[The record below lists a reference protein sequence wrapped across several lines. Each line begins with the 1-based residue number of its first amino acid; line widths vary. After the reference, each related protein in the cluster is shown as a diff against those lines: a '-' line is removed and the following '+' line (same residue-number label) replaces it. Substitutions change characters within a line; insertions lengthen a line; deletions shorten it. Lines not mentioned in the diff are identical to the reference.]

1 MAVGGSSLI
10 MALMIVFGIFWGIC
24 FGILPRQSAF
34 VAACL
39 SLSSTPL
46 VAKFV
51 ESKNRDTSS
60 KGSVFGNNFMVRLLR
75 FILSLVC
82 ASQKSDVRCQTLYS
96 QSLGNSVSLPSWQA
110 SWQASRHPKH
120 VTSYGVLIF

>member
-1 MAVGGSSLI
+1 MGGSSLI
-10 MALMIVFGIFWGIC
+10 MGLMIVFGIFWGMC

-51 ESKNRDTSS
+51 ENKDGDHNA
-60 KGSVFGNNFMVRLLR
+60 KGRPPL
-75 FILSLVC
+75 
-82 ASQKSDVRCQTLYS
+82 
-96 QSLGNSVSLPSWQA
+96 
-110 SWQASRHPKH
+110 
-120 VTSYGVLIF
+120 

>member
-1 MAVGGSSLI
+1 MNLPHGIVLTWLFRNCGFSLLSFLKVWKVAVGGSSLI
-10 MALMIVFGIFWGIC
+10 MALMIVFGILWGLC

-51 ESKNRDTSS
+51 ESKDDDHYAKGKS
-60 KGSVFGNNFMVRLLR
+60 KTILL
-75 FILSLVC
+75 
-82 ASQKSDVRCQTLYS
+82 
-96 QSLGNSVSLPSWQA
+96 VS
-110 SWQASRHPKH
+110 
-120 VTSYGVLIF
+120 

>member
-1 MAVGGSSLI
+1 MFKLNNRSLKYKMEHSTYSLCKSWQSVVGASDWLKICFFLKVWKVAVGGSSLI
-10 MALMIVFGIFWGIC
+10 MALMIVFGILWGLC

-51 ESKNRDTSS
+51 ESKDDDHYA
-60 KGSVFGNNFMVRLLR
+60 K
-75 FILSLVC
+75 
-82 ASQKSDVRCQTLYS
+82 
-96 QSLGNSVSLPSWQA
+96 GNSKTILFVS
-110 SWQASRHPKH
+110 
-120 VTSYGVLIF
+120 

>member
-1 MAVGGSSLI
+1 MDDSCDFVSTTDKCECTRCIFSWSNENFGVTIVSEKMPTPAVYKLFSFTKVWKVAVGGSSLI
-10 MALMIVFGIFWGIC
+10 MVLMIVFGIFWGTC

-51 ESKNRDTSS
+51 ESKGGDSS
-60 KGSVFGNNFMVRLLR
+60 AKGNAPVN
-75 FILSLVC
+75 
-82 ASQKSDVRCQTLYS
+82 D
-96 QSLGNSVSLPSWQA
+96 
-110 SWQASRHPKH
+110 
-120 VTSYGVLIF
+120 

>member
-1 MAVGGSSLI
+1 MVFFVFFLKVWKVAVGGSSLI
-10 MALMIVFGIFWGIC
+10 MALMIVFGILWGLC

-51 ESKNRDTSS
+51 ESKDDDHNA
-60 KGSVFGNNFMVRLLR
+60 K
-75 FILSLVC
+75 
-82 ASQKSDVRCQTLYS
+82 
-96 QSLGNSVSLPSWQA
+96 GNSKTILLVS
-110 SWQASRHPKH
+110 
-120 VTSYGVLIF
+120 

>member
-51 ESKNRDTSS
+51 ESKNKDTSS

-82 ASQKSDVRCQTLYS
+82 ASQKSDVRLCIANH
-96 QSLGNSVSLPSWQA
+96 LGILFHCLHGKPHGKPQGILNM
-110 SWQASRHPKH
+110 
-120 VTSYGVLIF
+120 

>member
-1 MAVGGSSLI
+1 MV
-10 MALMIVFGIFWGIC
+10 LMIAFGISWGMF

-51 ESKNRDTSS
+51 ESKNRDYTS
-60 KGSVFGNNFMVRLLR
+60 KGNFL
-75 FILSLVC
+75 
-82 ASQKSDVRCQTLYS
+82 
-96 QSLGNSVSLPSWQA
+96 
-110 SWQASRHPKH
+110 
-120 VTSYGVLIF
+120 